1 MGKNFKKT
9 IVESLSARPIV
20 SNLVPSSFCVYLFG
34 LESLAAISE
43 GFLFW
48 GRKVG
53 ASKKLNTRSPML
65 GVAFGQ
71 KKKAKSRV
79 RPAFGLQ
86 LFNCSLSFQL
96 YRRPKAPASAV
107 NWKGHTTHTHSGK
120 KTRKASIA
128 TVDTKNIIQSRPLFW
143 TYSSFFMF

>member
-1 MGKNFKKT
+1 MRRMVEYANLAMSQCANFQGVGVKICQSVCGRLERLRWQTFLIFSENQVGSSGRQAVFVFGRIVGQLTCFRFDISPICQTSKAMGKNFKKT

-53 ASKKLNTRSPML
+53 ASKS
-65 GVAFGQ
+65 
-71 KKKAKSRV
+71 
-79 RPAFGLQ
+79 
-86 LFNCSLSFQL
+86 
-96 YRRPKAPASAV
+96 
-107 NWKGHTTHTHSGK
+107 
-120 KTRKASIA
+120 
-128 TVDTKNIIQSRPLFW
+128 
-143 TYSSFFMF
+143 